1 MVVLRVHLVIT
12 FFDILIDTHA
22 LSDRYFFNPSIPNH
36 NTKYFLTIL
45 YSLKYLQSILYSL
58 SLYRLDLIRD
68 IGLRDMDIIMSKIR
82 DRIRDVISLCLSP
95 VIPDIADR
103 KLLIFSYVN
112 IHFIGYKSRH
122 IPLQYFIII

>member
-1 MVVLRVHLVIT
+1 MGYT
-12 FFDILIDTHA
+12 GM
-22 LSDRYFFNPSIPNH
+22 
-36 NTKYFLTIL
+36 
-45 YSLKYLQSILYSL
+45 
-58 SLYRLDLIRD
+58 IRD
-68 IGLRDMDIIMSKIR
+68 KIR
-82 DRIRDVISLCLSP
+82 DKIRDVISLCLSP